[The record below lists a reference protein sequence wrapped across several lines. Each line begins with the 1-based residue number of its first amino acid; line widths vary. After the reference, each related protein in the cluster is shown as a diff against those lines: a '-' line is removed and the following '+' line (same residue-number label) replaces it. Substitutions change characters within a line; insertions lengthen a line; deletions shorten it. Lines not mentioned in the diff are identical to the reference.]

1 MSKRV
6 LNPSSFKVRGSY
18 SPAWEVSS
26 GRVIF
31 VAGQVPWNAEGRT
44 VCQGDVAGQT
54 RQVFENIRVILAE
67 AGATLDDV
75 VKLTSSPPTSAT
87 GMRSTRFAARPS
99 SCPIRP
105 ARRWRWRRWSI
116 PNGWWRSRPW
126 RSSTPDDRDR
136 FSFAG
141 SGRDN
146 PDCAAPY
153 PGYACFVRRPAA

>member
-6 LNPSSFKVRGSY
+6 LNPPSFKVRGSY

-44 VCQGDVAGQT
+44 VCQGDAAGQT

-75 VKLTSSPPTSAT
+75 VKLTI
-87 GMRSTRFAARPS
+87 FAAD
-99 SCPIRP
+99 IRY
-105 ARRWRWRRWSI
+105 
-116 PNGWWRSRPW
+116 
-126 RSSTPDDRDR
+126 RDAINKVR
-136 FSFAG
+136 GETFK
-141 SGRDN
+141 
-146 PDCAAPY
+146 PPY
-153 PGYACFVRRPAA
+153 PASTQVAVAALVDPEWMVEIEAVAFVEAGRS